1 MIKSQ
6 EFNKGEGSKMLDIS
20 FSLVAFMIVLFIALI
35 YILNTMMYKP
45 LLDFMHKRDES
56 IANDIAN
63 IEGNDSEISEL
74 EAKANENISK
84 AKQEASEIKASMISK
99 VKDELS
105 SKFEEKKAALED
117 ELNNFLVALG
127 EKKEVLKGELE
138 ANLAQYKEAVEA
150 KIKNVREIMAK
161 DEVTKSEID
170 DAVNEMFQEVQK
182 FSAKLYEQQQASTE
196 QAQETQNAS
205 NEANQ
210 QSAEQQAAS

>member
-20 FSLVAFMIVLFIALI
+20 FSLVAFMIVLFLALI
-35 YILNTMMYKP
+35 YVLNTMMYKP
-45 LLDFMHKRDES
+45 LLDFMQKRDES
-56 IANDIAN
+56 IANDIAS

-105 SKFEEKKAALED
+105 SKFEEKKSALED

-127 EKKEVLKGELE
+127 EKREILKSELE

-150 KIKNVREIMAK
+150 KIKSV
-161 DEVTKSEID
+161 
-170 DAVNEMFQEVQK
+170 
-182 FSAKLYEQQQASTE
+182 
-196 QAQETQNAS
+196 
-205 NEANQ
+205 
-210 QSAEQQAAS
+210 